1 MAMAST
7 SPYRT
12 LYFPDASEVE
22 RLRERAAARRMS
34 LSEYLRKAGL
44 GEVEIAPGVT
54 PERARALDE
63 EARYWRERFE
73 QMAGLAQDMQAEIL
87 QLRQELR
94 TREVARGLA
103 GGASLDALAA
113 ALAPRILK
121 VLTSLRSADGKYRVY
136 TEPELREDLDL
147 ARDPAQADALR
158 AALADLYRLNL
169 VEPQRNG
176 WRARE

>member
-1 MAMAST
+1 MARA

-12 LYFPDASEVE
+12 IYVPDPDDYK
-22 RLRERAAARRMS
+22 RIRERAEARKLS
-34 LSEYLRKAGL
+34 VSEYLRKAGL
-44 GEVEIAPGVT
+44 GELEIVEGVT
-54 PERARALDE
+54 PERARGLAD

-73 QMAGLAQDMQAEIL
+73 QMAALAQDMQAEVL

-94 TREVARGLA
+94 MRAAA
-103 GGASLDALAA
+103 GGVGREGPGLDALSAG
-113 ALAPRILK
+113 LAPRILK

-136 TEPELREDLDL
+136 TEAELREELDL
-147 ARDPAQADALR
+147 QRDPLQADALR
-158 AALADLYRLNL
+158 TALADLYRLNL